1 NAVALIKIL
10 NHQNVFPPLLNDPE
24 NLIPP
29 EKITEDGTL
38 QPRRPQNAFFIFRQN
53 VIHEARRFKISN
65 MRLISKAASIM
76 WQNANKQDIEVYK
89 QLAAQVSA
97 LHRQKYPSFKYA
109 SARSNIVFRR
119 QSKSSPAK
127 ALNLAKE
134 FDPSK
139 GLNLP
144 NEHSQDNPLL
154 EFNNLELA
162 NNNQLD
168 TKISIQNSFINH
180 HPLSNLFFVEYDC
193 MPPNMDFVNYPQA
206 SELSNFNTGFHEA
219 LR

>member
-1 NAVALIKIL
+1 MSLHAPTNENAVALINIL
-10 NHQNVFPPLLNDPE
+10 NRQNIFPPLLNDPE

-29 EKITEDGTL
+29 EKKTENGTL

-53 VIHEARRFKISN
+53 VIHEARQFKISN

-76 WQNANKQDIEVYK
+76 WQNASKKDIEVYK

-119 QSKSSPAK
+119 QSKNSTV
-127 ALNLAKE
+127 
-134 FDPSK
+134 K
-139 GLNLP
+139 GLNSS
-144 NEHSQDNPLL
+144 NGYSKENTSS
-154 EFNNLELA
+154 EFNNFESI
-162 NNNQLD
+162 NEQVN
-168 TKISIQNSFINH
+168 TKMNIQN
-180 HPLSNLFFVEYDC
+180 LFPNPVSDYFFTQYDC
-193 MPPNMDFVNYPQA
+193 MQPNMDFVNYVDVYEA
-206 SELSNFNTGFHEA
+206 EVNFNTGFHEA